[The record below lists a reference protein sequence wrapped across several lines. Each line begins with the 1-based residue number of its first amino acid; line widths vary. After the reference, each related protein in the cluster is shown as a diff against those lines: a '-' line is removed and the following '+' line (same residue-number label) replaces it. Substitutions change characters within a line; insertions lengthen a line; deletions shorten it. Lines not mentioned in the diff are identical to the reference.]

1 MEQQSNIVSDE
12 LAAFLRAMQNR
23 IDALEATRVQQPS
36 PSPPSQS
43 IVRPPP
49 HPSIKPNKPS
59 IFDGSNSRNTDIWL
73 FEVDMFFNASG
84 VNDPQCVPIVVT
96 FLRDVAL
103 QWWQAESNKHPTSG
117 DNAQPPMTW
126 ESFKRA
132 FRTRFMPIE
141 ASRTARTM
149 LQNIRQIR
157 SVTDYCARFQ
167 KQMALIND
175 MAAADQVEYFV
186 RGLQPNVQKEVVLR
200 CPPTLD
206 EAMLIATRY
215 DSLTVLRGGFNNR
228 NGQQSNNRSFQ
239 NYSSYGNNNR
249 SNSSAFNKANPSTSV
264 PMELGNM
271 QTNNGDNNE
280 DGNNSQQ
287 YASNN
292 SIDGNSSQRSTNA
305 STAEFNYIQA
315 KQANGRVPGIS
326 RDEFQRCRLAGLCLR
341 CKQQGHIARNCTNK
355 PTYSNSSSGPKVSAQ
370 HK

>member
-1 MEQQSNIVSDE
+1 MEQQSNVVSDE
-12 LAAFLRAMQNR
+12 LSAFLHTMKNR
-23 IDALEATRVQQPS
+23 IDALEATQVQQQPS
-36 PSPPSQS
+36 SSTPS
-43 IVRPPP
+43 IVRPSP
-49 HPSIKPNKPS
+49 HHSIKPNKPS
-59 IFDGSNSRNTDIWL
+59 LFDGSNFRNTDIWL
-73 FEVDMFFNASG
+73 FEVEMFFNASD
-84 VNDPQCVPIVVT
+84 VHDPQCVPIVVT

-103 QWWQAESNKHPTSG
+103 QWWQAELNKSLTYG
-117 DNAQPPMTW
+117 DNARLPMTW
-126 ESFKRA
+126 ELFKRA
-132 FRTRFMPIE
+132 FRSRFMPIE

-157 SVTDYCARFQ
+157 SVSDYCARFQ

-186 RGLQPNVQKEVVLR
+186 RGLQQNVQKEVVLR

-228 NGQQSNNRSFQ
+228 VGQQSNNRSFQ
-239 NYSSYGNNNR
+239 GYSPYGNNNR
-249 SNSSAFNKANPSTSV
+249 SNMSAFNKSSSLTNV

-271 QTNNGDNNE
+271 QTNNTNNNE
-280 DGNNSQQ
+280 DESNVHQYLSSNS
-287 YASNN
+287 N
-292 SIDGNSSQRSTNA
+292 DGNSSQRSVNV

-341 CKQQGHIARNCTNK
+341 CKQSGHIARNCNNK
-355 PTYSNSSSGPKVSAQ
+355 SVYLNASSDPKVSAQ
-370 HK
+370 RK